1 MYTVPSIEE
10 MTRTAEG
17 LGIHLTPDEAALY
30 HRELGEALA
39 GLDDFV
45 QARIDESKP
54 EVLFGPRQPGYRP
67 SEQEDSLNAWAWKCR
82 IEGASEGLLAGKTVS
97 FKDHTLVA
105 GIPVSF
111 GAFALEGFVPDVDA
125 TVVSRVLAAG
135 ATIVGKNTMD
145 GLAGMP
151 GFGQPGDYGR
161 PLNPHNVD
169 HLTGGSSSG
178 SAAALASK
186 QVDISFG
193 GDQGGSIR
201 IPAAWCGTVGL
212 KPTFGL
218 VSHFGIGFGS
228 EQSIDYTGP
237 MAMTVEDTALALQ
250 AVAGYD
256 GMDPRQGRAVPEK
269 VDALT
274 RLADGVK
281 GLKIGLVEEGM
292 AEPIEPDVR
301 AAVLEAV
308 DELVRAGA
316 EVRKVSIPEHLV
328 VSEAQMALGAEGSR
342 GIFQTGFFGAFSRTY
357 YPPLLTEAI
366 NKLYRNQTD
375 SLSGRTK
382 LQYLIAEYSRR
393 NYNGLVYAKAHNVR
407 ASYIRAY
414 DAALAEVD
422 ILAMPTCVNTAPVYN
437 PSSSPLEALE
447 RSITPGLS
455 ATGTAVRNTR
465 PFNYTGHPA
474 LAVPCGKSG
483 GLPISLQLI
492 GKFFDDPLLLRTAYA
507 YQHSVDWDAM
517 VGIATT

>member
-1 MYTVPSIEE
+1 
-10 MTRTAEG
+10 
-17 LGIHLTPDEAALY
+17 L
-30 HRELGEALA
+30 
-39 GLDDFV
+39 
-45 QARIDESKP
+45 
-54 EVLFGPRQPGYRP
+54 
-67 SEQEDSLNAWAWKCR
+67 
-82 IEGASEGLLAGKTVS
+82 S
-97 FKDHTLVA
+97 FKDHTMVA
-105 GIPVSF
+105 GVPASF
-111 GAFALEGFVPDVDA
+111 GTFALEGFVPDIDA
-125 TVVSRVLAAG
+125 TVVARVLEAG
-135 ATIVGKNTMD
+135 ATVVGKNTMD

-151 GFGQPGDYGR
+151 GFGQTGDYGR
-161 PLNPHNVD
+161 PRNPHNAD

-178 SAAALASK
+178 SAVALASR

-237 MAMTVEDTALALQ
+237 MAMTVEDTARALQ

-256 GMDPRQGRAVPEK
+256 RLDQRQARSVPESL
-269 VDALT
+269 DALS

-281 GLKIGLVEEGM
+281 GLKIGIVEEGM

-301 AAVLEAV
+301 DAVLEAV

-316 EVRKVSIPEHLV
+316 EVHKVSIPEHLV
-328 VSEAQMALGAEGSR
+328 VSEAQVALGAEGSFAV
-342 GIFQTGFFGAFSRTY
+342 FQTGFFGAFGRTH
-357 YPPLLTEAI
+357 YPSLLTAAV
-366 NKLYRNQTD
+366 NKLYRDQTD
-375 SLSGRTK
+375 SLSARTK

-393 NYNGLVYAKAHNVR
+393 NYHGMVYAKAHNVR
-407 ASYIRAY
+407 PAYIGAY
-414 DAALAEVD
+414 DAALSEVD
-422 ILAMPTCVNTAPVYN
+422 VLAMPTCVNTAPLYA
-437 PSSSPLEALE
+437 PPASPLEAVE
-447 RSITPGLS
+447 RAITPSLS

-492 GKFFDDPLLLRTAYA
+492 GRFYDDPLLLRTAYA
-507 YQHSVDWDAM
+507 YEHSVDWDTI
-517 VGIATT
+517 VGL